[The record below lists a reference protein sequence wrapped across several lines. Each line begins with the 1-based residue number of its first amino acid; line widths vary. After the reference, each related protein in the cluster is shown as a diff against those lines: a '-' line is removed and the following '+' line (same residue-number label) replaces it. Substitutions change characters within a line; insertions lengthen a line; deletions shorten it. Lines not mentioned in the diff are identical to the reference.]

1 MTEHPRE
8 TGLPAAAMAVIAP
21 MAIRSLKTMR
31 HPEKDS
37 FRGDTAIRA
46 PSAEPSGLKE
56 LTETPIYPACGE
68 RVCTTRRS
76 RRGSG
81 IEMDTSRCPAHKL
94 SQREL
99 GRMDNV
105 KGRFYGGTG
114 YTGSKGRAGGFPNP
128 FDRPQVCC
136 LTI

>member
-81 IEMDTSRCPAHKL
+81 IEMDT
-94 SQREL
+94 EL
-99 GRMDNV
+99 YHQVTIFRDGTIV
-105 KGRFYGGTG
+105 RFEYVETWPEALEA
-114 YTGSKGRAGGFPNP
+114 AGAG
-128 FDRPQVCC
+128 
-136 LTI
+136 